1 MNLKIFILFKL
12 VTNFTGLITISV
24 ESITFSYYSKKF
36 NDDAERINV
45 HTMKYIKET
54 NERNL

>member
-1 MNLKIFILFKL
+1 MNSKICILFKL
-12 VTNFTGLITISV
+12 VINFTGLITISV
-24 ESITFSYYSKKF
+24 ESITFSYYPEKF

-45 HTMKYIKET
+45 HTMKYMKET